1 MVYNKFDMLTFE
13 NLKLLPEYIDNNVTH
28 IHPINKKKKY
38 DAYIISFFMSIY
50 FNRIICYI

>member
-28 IHPINKKKKY
+28 IHPINKKKK
-38 DAYIISFFMSIY
+38 I
-50 FNRIICYI
+50 